1 MSESATPY
9 QVEYSGR
16 VRQELRSLAARAI
29 ERGDGEAFVA
39 SLREFHRRLCIYP
52 QFGDP
57 LIDLTHE
64 PGQIC
69 IGILRPLSMR
79 YGLYE
84 LRRLV
89 LVVDSPV
96 LLPMSLE

>member
-1 MSESATPY
+1 M
-9 QVEYSGR
+9 
-16 VRQELRSLAARAI
+16 RSLAARAI
-29 ERGDGEAFVA
+29 ERGDGEAFLAAVK
-39 SLREFHRRLCIYP
+39 EFHRRLCIYS

-89 LVVDSPV
+89 LVVEPPV
-96 LLPMSLE
+96 LLPMSVE